1 MTTRTVL
8 DGSAKAVYRGLIRI
22 EKGADRTVSH
32 QHSDTLLLGDES
44 RADAVPELE
53 IENDDVQCSHGATIG
68 QIDKDKLFYMMSRG
82 IDAHTAKRQVIKGF
96 FLPILEMVKDVQL
109 RVNMDTSINR
119 RLEVD
124 A

>member
-1 MTTRTVL
+1 MATRTVL
-8 DGSAKAVYRGLIRI
+8 DDSAKAVYRGLIRI
-22 EKGADRTVSH
+22 EKGADRTDSH

-53 IENDDVQCSHGATIG
+53 IENGDVRCSHGATIG
-68 QIDKDKLFYMMSRG
+68 QIDEDKLFYMMSRG
-82 IDAHTAKRQVIKGF
+82 IDARTAKKQVIKGF
-96 FLPILEMVKDVQL
+96 FRPILETIKDDQL
-109 RVNMDTSINR
+109 RVNLDMSINR